1 LSVVDVS
8 SRESIAVS
16 ELAVERAEAGGA
28 TELMPAADWN
38 LGAWLLSVYL
48 AGAAVLLARLIIGTV
63 RVSSLSRDARVV
75 NGRLTSARIA
85 TPITFGVLRPTILL
99 PDGWEHWPAARL
111 AVVLDHEQAHMD
123 RRDPLVQWLALLNRA
138 LFWFHP
144 LAWWLER
151 HLAKLAEEACDAA
164 VLARGHDAAD
174 YSEHLLDFAR
184 VSGLRR
190 VQHVVGM
197 PMPGSALPARI
208 AKILDGDLQR
218 AGSRRAVVGAAAL
231 AALAAAALGTIT
243 LAQEPVAPARQP
255 AAPAQ
260 PTAPTPAQAPAAPVQ
275 AAVTPPWNLLETY
288 QLALQNGAVARDAE
302 GRATSDYEAA
312 RQALLMQVAEAY
324 FNVLAAQETLVVEE
338 AARAA
343 LSRQL
348 EQAQRRFEVGL
359 IPLTDVK
366 ETQAASEQA
375 VVKTLTAE
383 RAVASAQQALRQIV
397 GTDVGELSPVV
408 EPLPLDPP
416 DPASAEEWIEAA
428 LQRNPAL
435 ISARIR
441 ARVVEGDAGAEQSR
455 REDLE
460 RMARQTEIETRDAY
474 LGVIAEISRV
484 LALRQ
489 AVRSSEDALRAT
501 QAGFETGT
509 RTTVDVLMAEHT
521 FRQTQATYALSG
533 HDYVL
538 NVLRLQRAV
547 GALTPQGLQ
556 ELGRWFE

>member
-1 LSVVDVS
+1 V
-8 SRESIAVS
+8 
-16 ELAVERAEAGGA
+16 
-28 TELMPAADWN
+28 
-38 LGAWLLSVYL
+38 
-48 AGAAVLLARLIIGTV
+48 
-63 RVSSLSRDARVV
+63 
-75 NGRLTSARIA
+75 
-85 TPITFGVLRPTILL
+85 
-99 PDGWEHWPAARL
+99 
-111 AVVLDHEQAHMD
+111 
-123 RRDPLVQWLALLNRA
+123 
-138 LFWFHP
+138 
-144 LAWWLER
+144 
-151 HLAKLAEEACDAA
+151 
-164 VLARGHDAAD
+164 
-174 YSEHLLDFAR
+174 
-184 VSGLRR
+184 
-190 VQHVVGM
+190 
-197 PMPGSALPARI
+197 
-208 AKILDGDLQR
+208 
-218 AGSRRAVVGAAAL
+218 
-231 AALAAAALGTIT
+231 
-243 LAQEPVAPARQP
+243 
-255 AAPAQ
+255 
-260 PTAPTPAQAPAAPVQ
+260 
-275 AAVTPPWNLLETY
+275 LETY